1 MRKLLV
7 AALLAVPL
15 AAGAGNL
22 QTVVLDVSNMTC
34 SLCPVT
40 VKKALQK
47 VPGVANAEI
56 DFTAKTATVKFDPE
70 KASPADL
77 VNAATYAGYPASP
90 HK

>member
-1 MRKLLV
+1 
-7 AALLAVPL
+7 
-15 AAGAGNL
+15 
-22 QTVVLDVSNMTC
+22 MTC

-56 DFTAKTATVKFDPE
+56 DFTAKTATVKFDPK

-77 VNAATYAGYPASP
+77 VKAATYAGYPASP